1 MFFSTNSR
9 QTFYD
14 WGQYAFLCTRSFK
27 KLKFCSASK
36 KGNNFF
42 RKFCRTYF
50 SNDRQCF
57 SDVSH
62 CGKKE
67 KKGEKN
73 RDQAKK
79 KVGERSEPRGILG
92 RRKGGAV
99 LYPSPGYRWA
109 RFACRY
115 FFLFDHVFCLF
126 PPLRSVV
133 PGYSDGSSCNHKKQ
147 FVDSWTVNWVRYF
160 LDMMRLIKM
169 YER

>member
-67 KKGEKN
+67 KKGEKIEI
-73 RDQAKK
+73 RRKK
-79 KVGERSEPRGILG
+79 KLASEASREVFWGGER
-92 RRKGGAV
+92 
-99 LYPSPGYRWA
+99 
-109 RFACRY
+109 
-115 FFLFDHVFCLF
+115 
-126 PPLRSVV
+126 VV
-133 PGYSDGSSCNHKKQ
+133 PSSTPPQDTAGLASLADIFSYLTTFFAFFPHCGAWSQAIQMVQVVITRNS
-147 FVDSWTVNWVRYF
+147 SWTVE
-160 LDMMRLIKM
+160 LLI
-169 YER
+169 E